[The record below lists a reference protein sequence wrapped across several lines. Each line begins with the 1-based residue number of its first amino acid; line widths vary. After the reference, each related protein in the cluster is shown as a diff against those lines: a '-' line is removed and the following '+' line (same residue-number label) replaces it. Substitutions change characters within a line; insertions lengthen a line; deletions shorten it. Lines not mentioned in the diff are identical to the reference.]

1 MDEIISFSSSSSL
14 VNAYH
19 EASSPTIQQRLQ
31 FIIQSRPEWWIYS
44 IFWQT
49 SEDSNGQV
57 VLSWGDGHF
66 RGSRDFVSKVSN
78 DKGDDQTRY
87 GFGLDRKRVSKGLLQ
102 SLLAEDLDVDGVTL
116 DGQVTD
122 SEWFYAVS
130 VTRSFAVRDGVLG
143 RAYSCGEYIWL
154 AGDQELQFYEC
165 DRAREAR
172 MHGIQTLICVATS
185 RGVVE
190 LGSSESI
197 REDWGL
203 VQQVKSLFGA
213 GNASSEVLRELG
225 SHQGQPPISAKRD
238 IPNFLDIGML
248 PQAQKECTLL
258 EKQPEVDK
266 IKDQGA
272 GLGRSSSD
280 SGHSDSD
287 GNLASENTRNI
298 RLKKRGRKATTG
310 GDSPVNHVEA
320 ERQRREKLNHR
331 FYALRS
337 VVPNVSKMD
346 KASLLADAVV
356 YINELKAKIDDL
368 EAKLKAQPRKANMS
382 NLSGMYDSRSITS
395 TVDHTRLSSSSFTA
409 AEIYVEVKIVG
420 SEASIRIQCPDV
432 NYPHSR
438 LMDALRDLEFQI
450 HHANISSIKGLM
462 VQDVVVKVP
471 DGLQTGQAIRTAIL
485 QSMRS

>member
-1 MDEIISFSSSSSL
+1 MEEIISSASSSSL

-19 EASSPTIQQRLQ
+19 EASSSTIQQRLQ
-31 FIIQSRPEWWIYS
+31 FLVQTRPEWWIYS

-49 SEDSNGQV
+49 SKDSNGQV

-78 DKGDDQTRY
+78 DKGDNQPRY
-87 GFGLDRKRVSKGLLQ
+87 GYGLDRKRVSKGVQ
-102 SLLAEDLDVDGVTL
+102 SLFPEDLDVDGVTL

-190 LGSSESI
+190 LGSSELI
-197 REDWGL
+197 GEDWGL

-213 GNASSEVLRELG
+213 GNASSQVLRELG

-238 IPNFLDIGML
+238 IANFLDIGML
-248 PQAQKECTLL
+248 SQAQKECTLL
-258 EKQPEVDK
+258 EKQPEIDA
-266 IKDQGA
+266 IKDQG
-272 GLGRSSSD
+272 GGIGRSSSD

-287 GNLASENTRNI
+287 GNFATENTQNI

-310 GDSPVNHVEA
+310 QYSPVNHVEA

-368 EAKLKAQPRKANMS
+368 EANFKAQPRKANMS
-382 NLSGMYDSRSITS
+382 NLGVMYDSRSISS

-409 AEIYVEVKIVG
+409 AAIDVEVKIVG
-420 SEASIRIQCPDV
+420 SEALIRIQCPDV
-432 NYPHSR
+432 NYPHAR

-450 HHANISSIKGLM
+450 HHASISSLKGLM

-485 QSMRS
+485 QSMRR